1 MEPVEKNLNI
11 IAKIEKEIDDINFK
25 DELDDIK
32 NEVKKSQKT
41 IILLNREKIFI
52 DMKRRRICSWITR
65 LIHKGLF
72 NWYFKWRN

>member
-52 DMKRRRICSWITR
+52 DMKRRRICS
-65 LIHKGLF
+65 
-72 NWYFKWRN
+72 